1 MLNHEETITLI
12 RQAKTGD
19 ERAKEKLI
27 VENSSL
33 IKSVAKR
40 FLGRGVE
47 FDDLY
52 QLGAL
57 GFLKAVNNFNEA
69 FNVKFSTYAV
79 PMIMGEIKR
88 FLRDDGT
95 IKVSRYIKILSIKIN
110 QCIDEYK
117 KNNNESPTVDFLAKK
132 FGVSK
137 EDIILALGAQAK
149 PLSLYENVKDGQDKP
164 IELIDKIACED
175 KEDDFLD
182 MIMLKRMIQELDERE
197 RKVIILRYFSDRT
210 QSEIAKLLGVSQVQV
225 SRIEN
230 KIVNKLKLKM

>member
-1 MLNHEETITLI
+1 MLI
-12 RQAKTGD
+12 Q
-19 ERAKEKLI
+19 
-27 VENSSL
+27 ENSGL
-33 IKSVAKR
+33 IWSVAKR
-40 FLGRGVE
+40 FTGRGTE
-47 FDDLY
+47 LDDLY
-52 QLGAL
+52 QLGCL
-57 GFLKAVNNFNEA
+57 GFIKAVDGFDLSYGTQ
-69 FNVKFSTYAV
+69 FSTYAV

-117 KNNNESPTVDFLAKK
+117 KNNNESPTVDYLAKK

>member
-1 MLNHEETITLI
+1 MLDPNQTIELI
-12 RQAKTGD
+12 RQAKNGD
-19 ERAKEKLI
+19 ERAKERLI
-27 VENSSL
+27 VENTSL
-33 IKSVAKR
+33 IKCVAKR

-57 GFLKAVNNFNEA
+57 GFLKAVKNFDES

-95 IKVSRYIKILSIKIN
+95 IKVSRIIKILSIKIN

-117 KNNNESPTVDFLAKK
+117 KQYSKEPTLDFLAEK
-132 FGVSK
+132 FNVTK
-137 EDIILALGAQAK
+137 EDVVLAIGAQTK
-149 PLSLYENVKDGQDKP
+149 PVSLYENVKDGQDKP

-182 MIMLKRMIQELDERE
+182 MIMLKRVINELSLRE
-197 RKVIILRYFSDRT
+197 QKIIILRYFGDRT
-210 QSEIAKLLGVSQVQV
+210 QSEIAKELGVSQVQV
-225 SRIEN
+225 SRLET
-230 KIVNKLKLKM
+230 KIVEKIKQKM